1 MLVRLLGRLGL
12 LGSMLIRR
20 VGLAPGICR
29 DMEALRLGPLEEDS
43 IVSFVYHI
51 THSLEVRVHQ
61 RHLPTLLRYLQH
73 PPKDYR

>member
-1 MLVRLLGRLGL
+1 MLVRRLGRLGL

-20 VGLAPGICR
+20 VGLTPGVCL

-43 IVSFVYHI
+43 IVSSVHHI
-51 THSLEVRVHQ
+51 THSLVVRARQ
-61 RHLPTLLRYLQH
+61 RHLPTLLHYLQH